1 MEKNWEILS
10 SEYLIRRPWLTARRD
25 AVRLPDGT
33 VNPEHYVLEYPYWIN
48 VIAITA
54 DDKFVFIRQYRHGLR
69 EYNYEI
75 PAGVVEKGESPE
87 EAARRELLEETGFGG
102 GKWEPWMKI
111 CGNPSTTDNLT
122 HCFLATGVERLDTQH
137 LEATEDISVHLLSR
151 RQVRDILIAD
161 TMRQSLMLAP
171 LWKLFALKGMEE

>member
-1 MEKNWEILS
+1 
-10 SEYLIRRPWLTARRD
+10 
-25 AVRLPDGT
+25 
-33 VNPEHYVLEYPYWIN
+33 
-48 VIAITA
+48 
-54 DDKFVFIRQYRHGLR
+54 
-69 EYNYEI
+69 
-75 PAGVVEKGESPE
+75 
-87 EAARRELLEETGFGG
+87 
-102 GKWEPWMKI
+102 MKI

-137 LEATEDISVHLLSR
+137 LEATEDNSVQLLSR